1 MDIKKVNQAKNIT
14 SILSDQIAAIA
25 YIAVMIAVGLFGNN
39 TDFPK
44 QLVVLAHWFARIE
57 FVLLLLSLSI
67 LLYIVWFCNAVVHGK
82 VKAEPD
88 VVHSMTQVHS
98 TIFNIS
104 WSFWFWTV
112 LLIPGSTY
120 FAGYTHVAIG
130 MWVIEAGA
138 MAIQKLLKEPIRGK
152 K

>member
-1 MDIKKVNQAKNIT
+1 MSTKNVKNVNDVVSVLN
-14 SILSDQIAAIA
+14 DQFAAIA
-25 YIAVMIAVGLFGNN
+25 YIAVMVCVGLFGNSP
-39 TDFPK
+39 DWPK
-44 QLVVLAHWFARIE
+44 QLGVVAHWFARIE
-57 FVLLLLSLSI
+57 FGLLVLSLSI

-88 VVHSMTQVHS
+88 VVHSMTQVHG

-130 MWVIEAGA
+130 MWIVEAGA
-138 MAIQKLLKEPIRGK
+138 VAIQKLLKEPIRGK